1 MSGTDRAPVA
11 IAAAPSRLYPARP
24 ILAASLAV
32 FRDDRVLLAQRAVA
46 PGAGRFAL
54 PGGVVEPGERLA
66 EAALRECLE
75 EVGVEARILGFNRHA
90 EVIERDEA
98 GAVRRHFVIASFV
111 ALWVA
116 GEGAPGPEAA
126 AVVWA
131 RRADLAALALTDGL
145 VPVLDAAWDMV
156 RAGGAAC

>member
-1 MSGTDRAPVA
+1 MSEPAPAAV
-11 IAAAPSRLYPARP
+11 AAATSRLYAARP

-32 FRDDRVLLAQRAVA
+32 FRGDRVLLAQRAVPPA
-46 PGAGRFAL
+46 AGRFTL
-54 PGGVVEPGERLA
+54 PGGVVEPGEHLA

-111 ALWVA
+111 GAWVA
-116 GEGAPGPEAA
+116 GEGVPGPEAA

-131 RRADLAALALTDGL
+131 RLAELDALEVTDGL
-145 VPVLDAAWDMV
+145 APVLAAAWDIAQRM
-156 RAGGAAC
+156 GGAPC